1 MYTKILVLAFLP
13 METILGPEFQRLSF
27 TVPTSTPELTKA
39 INIVMLHL
47 PEVVTLGMKYCNL
60 QHFI

>member
-1 MYTKILVLAFLP
+1 MYTKILVLAFQP

-27 TVPTSTPELTKA
+27 TVPTSTPELTTA

-47 PEVVTLGMKYCNL
+47 PEVVTLGM
-60 QHFI
+60 